1 MKTKKALAVLLAV
14 VMLVMPLAVSSFA
27 ANEVLSGP
35 DKTNYYDTEN
45 FNPQG
50 IVISVNGEK
59 IPYSPTDSNFR
70 FDPALNELLVVTE
83 NDFGQIISSTVAIY
97 YDNAYIGEVEVTVN
111 HKLGNLTPIDNGH
124 GYYCLGCGKLHDF
137 KKHNVE
143 NWIPNDDGGIFI
155 QQTQTGKCTEC
166 GAEVTEKIPDSQQF
180 SHIFNYDNMT
190 DLESEILSYVE
201 SILVSLIQ
209 MLTSIS

>member
-1 MKTKKALAVLLAV
+1 MRTKKALAVLLAV

-35 DKTNYYDTEN
+35 DKINYYDTEN

-50 IVISVNGEK
+50 IVISVDGEK
-59 IPYSPTDSNFR
+59 IAYTPTDSNFR

-83 NDFGQIISSTVAIY
+83 NEFDEVVASPVAIY
-97 YDNAYIGEVEVTVN
+97 YDNAYIGEVEIIVN
-111 HKLGNLTPIDNGH
+111 HKLGNLTAIDNGH
-124 GYYCLGCGKLHDF
+124 GYYCLGCGKLHSF

-143 NWIPNDDGGIFI
+143 NWIPNDDGGIFV

-166 GAEVTEKIPDSQQF
+166 GAEVTEKIPGSEQF
-180 SHIFNYDNMT
+180 SHLFNYDNMT
-190 DLESEILSYVE
+190 DLESEILSYIE
-201 SILVSLIQ
+201 SILVTLIQ